1 MMRAQQSF
9 GAGLI
14 LTIGG
19 VCKGCHHR
27 PSCRPI
33 IIITRNNSNTE
44 RRDPA
49 LKHLSLYL
57 LQLLLCSL
65 SLSLSLYPQ
74 WQENN
79 FSRFFF
85 PIWKHQSSNWLA
97 SLSFFFFWLAGA
109 PELRVLAD
117 REGGGAHK
125 HNPKILSSSF
135 SSQHLWLPKIAKGST
150 FFFYFSHKRERERE
164 RAAPADNPRERTLER
179 SIKSLNFCFL
189 LPFSSCLRRS
199 WTFVYQKT
207 KAPTQFKTT
216 TTRNC
221 CCPSLSLSLSFYWEE
236 FYFVFDNPSVIR
248 MMMALLKA
256 AKLFVSLYN

>member
-65 SLSLSLYPQ
+65 SLSLSIPSVARKQ
-74 WQENN
+74 F
-79 FSRFFF
+79 FSLFF
-85 PIWKHQSSNWLA
+85 PIWKHQSRNWLA

-117 REGGGAHK
+117 REGGGGTQTQ
-125 HNPKILSSSF
+125 PKNIILLLF
-135 SSQHLWLPKIAKGST
+135 LTAFVIAENSQRVYVLLLFLSQE
-150 FFFYFSHKRERERE
+150 RERERE
-164 RAAPADNPRERTLER
+164 RRLQT
-179 SIKSLNFCFL
+179 
-189 LPFSSCLRRS
+189 
-199 WTFVYQKT
+199 
-207 KAPTQFKTT
+207 TQESA
-216 TTRNC
+216 R
-221 CCPSLSLSLSFYWEE
+221 
-236 FYFVFDNPSVIR
+236 
-248 MMMALLKA
+248 
-256 AKLFVSLYN
+256 

>member
-65 SLSLSLYPQ
+65 SLSLSIPSVARKQ
-74 WQENN
+74 F
-79 FSRFFF
+79 FSLFF
-85 PIWKHQSSNWLA
+85 PPFGNINQVIDLPLFHSSSSGSQALPNCVC
-97 SLSFFFFWLAGA
+97 S
-109 PELRVLAD
+109 PTER
-117 REGGGAHK
+117 GGGHTNTTQK
-125 HNPKILSSSF
+125 YYPPPFPH
-135 SSQHLWLPKIAKGST
+135 
-150 FFFYFSHKRERERE
+150 
-164 RAAPADNPRERTLER
+164 
-179 SIKSLNFCFL
+179 SICDCRK
-189 LPFSSCLRRS
+189 
-199 WTFVYQKT
+199 
-207 KAPTQFKTT
+207 
-216 TTRNC
+216 
-221 CCPSLSLSLSFYWEE
+221 
-236 FYFVFDNPSVIR
+236 
-248 MMMALLKA
+248 
-256 AKLFVSLYN
+256 

>member
-85 PIWKHQSSNWLA
+85 PFGNINQVIDLPLFHSSSSGSQALPNCVC
-97 SLSFFFFWLAGA
+97 S
-109 PELRVLAD
+109 PTER
-117 REGGGAHK
+117 GGGAQK
-125 HNPKILSSSF
+125 TNPKILSSSF
-135 SSQHLWLPKIAKGST
+135 SSQHLWLQKIAKGST

-164 RAAPADNPRERTLER
+164 SGVCRQPKRAHARAIHQIIEFLFSSSFFFVFEEKLNICISKDQGADTIQNDNNKKL
-179 SIKSLNFCFL
+179 L
-189 LPFSSCLRRS
+189 LP
-199 WTFVYQKT
+199 
-207 KAPTQFKTT
+207 
-216 TTRNC
+216 
-221 CCPSLSLSLSFYWEE
+221 LSLSLS
-236 FYFVFDNPSVIR
+236 
-248 MMMALLKA
+248 
-256 AKLFVSLYN
+256 

>member
-65 SLSLSLYPQ
+65 SLSLSIPSVARKQ
-74 WQENN
+74 F
-79 FSRFFF
+79 FSLFF

-135 SSQHLWLPKIAKGST
+135 SSQHLWLPKIANGST

-164 RAAPADNPRERTLER
+164 SGACRQPKRAHARAIHQIIEFLFSSSFFFVFEEKLNICISKDQGADTIQNDNNKKL
-179 SIKSLNFCFL
+179 L
-189 LPFSSCLRRS
+189 LP
-199 WTFVYQKT
+199 
-207 KAPTQFKTT
+207 
-216 TTRNC
+216 
-221 CCPSLSLSLSFYWEE
+221 LSLSLS
-236 FYFVFDNPSVIR
+236 
-248 MMMALLKA
+248 
-256 AKLFVSLYN
+256 